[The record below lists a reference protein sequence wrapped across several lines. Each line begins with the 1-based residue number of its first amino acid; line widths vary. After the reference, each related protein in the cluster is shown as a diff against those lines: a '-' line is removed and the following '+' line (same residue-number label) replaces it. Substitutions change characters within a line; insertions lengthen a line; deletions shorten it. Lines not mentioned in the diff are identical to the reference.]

1 MFFTKD
7 FILSELQ
14 ETRELVENTL
24 DGLRVPNNSTLE
36 TEQLTRTLF
45 KLDVIRNAIKNV
57 PLDRNA

>member
-24 DGLRVPNNSTLE
+24 DALRVPNNITQE

-57 PLDRNA
+57 QVN